1 MEIKAQSLDEVL
13 SGIILEVPFFQR
25 PYVWKKENWE
35 ELFNDLFVTE
45 TSHFLGSIIL
55 KEQNNGSSK
64 LKKYLIVDGQQR
76 LTTLS
81 ILMKALYDC
90 MKNERDNIFDSI
102 TRILF
107 YKNKPSD
114 SNYKIILNH
123 SHNDNSQF
131 KEVIGEV
138 KDRKIVSSIGD
149 LGSIDI
155 EDDTQKLLIKKC
167 YKYFYTK
174 LSELYKEKSEVVVSF
189 FNKLLNSSEMLAV
202 IFLGENDSEQKIF
215 DSINTSGIRL
225 SATDTIKNSL
235 YQKLIELSDSQE
247 SVIEYYNNT
256 WEDTFERDDETIEYW
271 CTEKVSG
278 NLKLQNSELLLRYFA
293 VIKKLYNPS
302 NNKTSQLADIY
313 KNYIADKNEDVI
325 KSLIQEIIEY
335 ASIYKERFSKFDETT
350 GYEFNDV
357 ERRLFGIL
365 RMNKIIVFTPYILF
379 LLKIYNKDS
388 STLNDRFRDLEKLV
402 VKSLILGAVQ
412 KDANK
417 QVPEFISNAD
427 GHTVKKCY
435 NEITAE
441 MIRNALKTKVSVNT
455 AKTLLFWIEL
465 YRKYK
470 DDKYAK
476 QPLHY
481 NYQLEHIMPI
491 KWEEHWNNVSYDG
504 NPKHKCNDPI
514 LRQKRVEKI
523 TSLGNMTLLSAK
535 LNIAI
540 SNDSFKNKIEG
551 TSNKKGIKNYS
562 SLSITTVDIIEN
574 VYSKGKE
581 WNEAEIT
588 KREEKLAD
596 EIIEI
601 WG

>member
-1 MEIKAQSLDEVL
+1 M
-13 SGIILEVPFFQR
+13 
-25 PYVWKKENWE
+25 
-35 ELFNDLFVTE
+35 
-45 TSHFLGSIIL
+45 
-55 KEQNNGSSK
+55 
-64 LKKYLIVDGQQR
+64 
-76 LTTLS
+76 
-81 ILMKALYDC
+81 
-90 MKNERDNIFDSI
+90 
-102 TRILF
+102 
-107 YKNKPSD
+107 
-114 SNYKIILNH
+114 
-123 SHNDNSQF
+123 
-131 KEVIGEV
+131 
-138 KDRKIVSSIGD
+138 
-149 LGSIDI
+149 
-155 EDDTQKLLIKKC
+155 IKKC

-365 RMNKIIVFTPYILF
+365 SMNKIIVFTPYILY

-476 QPLHY
+476 QSLHY

-491 KWEEHWNNVSYDG
+491 KWEEHWSNVSYDG

-581 WNEAEIT
+581 WNEAEIA
-588 KREEKLAD
+588 KRERRLAD

>member
-1 MEIKAQSLDEVL
+1 MEIKAQSLEEVL

-35 ELFNDLFVTE
+35 ELFNDLFTTE
-45 TSHFLGSIIL
+45 NTHFLGSIIF
-55 KEQNNGSSK
+55 KEQDSGSSK

-81 ILMKALYDC
+81 LLMKALYDC
-90 MKNERDNIFDSI
+90 MEKERDNIFDSI
-102 TRILF
+102 RRILF
-107 YKNKPSD
+107 YKKLPSD

-131 KEVIGEV
+131 KEVIGV
-138 KDRKIVSSIGD
+138 VNDRKIESSIMEKLD
-149 LGSIDI
+149 DI
-155 EDDTQKLLIKKC
+155 NVEDDTQKELIKKC
-167 YKYFYTK
+167 YKYFYTE
-174 LSELYKEKSEVVVSF
+174 LSKLYKENSEEVVSF
-189 FNKLLNSSEMLAV
+189 FNRLLNSTEMLAV
-202 IFLGENDSEQKIF
+202 IFLGKNDSEQKIF

-271 CTEKVSG
+271 CAEKVNG
-278 NLKLQNSELLLRYFA
+278 NLKLQNGELLLRYFA
-293 VIKKLYNPS
+293 VIKRLYNPN

-335 ASIYKERFSKFDETT
+335 ANIYKERFSKFDETT
-350 GYEFNDV
+350 GYEFHDV

-365 RMNKIIVFTPYILF
+365 SMNKITVFTPYILF
-379 LLKIYNKDS
+379 LLKTYNKDS
-388 STLNDRFRDLEKLV
+388 FTLNDRFRDLEKLI
-402 VKSLILGAVQ
+402 VKKLIVGGVQ

-417 QVPEFISNAD
+417 QILEIISDTD
-427 GHTVKKCY
+427 GYIVKRY
-435 NEITAE
+435 YDEITPE
-441 MIRNALKTKVSVNT
+441 MIRNGLKTKVSVNT
-455 AKTLLFWIEL
+455 AKILLFWIEL
-465 YRKYK
+465 YRRYKDKKYADQSLKYK
-470 DDKYAK
+470 F
-476 QPLHY
+476 
-481 NYQLEHIMPI
+481 QLEHIMPI
-491 KWEEHWNNVSYDG
+491 KWEEHWSDVPYDD
-504 NPKHKCNDPI
+504 NSRHKCNNQI
-514 LRQKRVEKI
+514 SRQNRVEKI

-535 LNIAI
+535 LNKII
-540 SNDSFKNKIEG
+540 SNDNFKNKIE
-551 TSNKKGIKNYS
+551 KGIKIYS
-562 SLSITTVDIIEN
+562 DLSITKVDIIEN

-581 WNEAEIT
+581 WNEAEIA
-588 KREEKLAD
+588 KRERKLAD